1 MNDWLTVTNMVPPVN
16 DGRTDL
22 RLPKAGNPEGTM
34 GQVTGEP
41 VGVDDRRPNREVLE
55 RALDAPGAIV
65 IAACL
70 LQSEN

>member
-1 MNDWLTVTNMVPPVN
+1 
-16 DGRTDL
+16 
-22 RLPKAGNPEGTM
+22 M